1 MNFSESIKPVSYVK
15 VNIAKIIRQLN
26 EGQEPMIVTQ
36 NGEAKAVVIDIKQ
49 YEQMQETLAILQM
62 IAQGDKSLAQGKHRP
77 AKQAFR
83 ELKDRMKKDF
93 PDEV

>member
-1 MNFSESIKPVSYVK
+1 MNYSESIKPVSYVK

-62 IAQGDKSLAQGKHRP
+62 VAQGDKSLDHGEHRP
-77 AKQAFR
+77 AKEAFR
-83 ELKDRMKKDF
+83 ELKDRMEKDF
-93 PDEV
+93 QNDV

>member
-1 MNFSESIKPVSYVK
+1 MNYSESIKPVSYVK

-62 IAQGDKSLAQGKHRP
+62 IAQGDKNLAEGKYRP
-77 AKQAFR
+77 AKDAFR
-83 ELKDRMKKDF
+83 ELKNRMDKEL
-93 PDEV
+93 PDDV